1 MMKTTFWKK
10 TAVLATAAALGLS
23 LLGCNAG
30 NQPGSAALSEQAGT
44 LLVRVNPEIEMHY
57 DGRGRVLE
65 LWA

>member
-30 NQPGSAALSEQAGT
+30 NQPGSAALPIAPVAQWPHQKAH
-44 LLVRVNPEIEMHY
+44 PCPQ
-57 DGRGRVLE
+57 
-65 LWA
+65 WPQ